1 MRAFNG
7 HGFFFCALGIWP
19 REWKSLISAF
29 AGGQISSSCRRRR
42 RSIDRSLPCPCRAR
56 SVPAF
61 ESKQAGYQWEGSRV
75 ECDFF
80 ERKGCE
86 KQPRESRNFLRKLA
100 SPSRYFQAA
109 VFSRPI
115 ERYLSVTGIN
125 VSCNKGGGKK
135 PRGNNRAP
143 SRNTTPHWVQGPLG
157 VGYFHTLQSVTWL
170 VYARILM
177 NPELYSIFPW
187 GQI

>member
-1 MRAFNG
+1 MKLFFESGSKAAPVTG
-7 HGFFFCALGIWP
+7 HGRRKIRPARDQAAYYQQALCKCA
-19 REWKSLISAF
+19 F
-29 AGGQISSSCRRRR
+29 H
-42 RSIDRSLPCPCRAR
+42 
-56 SVPAF
+56 
-61 ESKQAGYQWEGSRV
+61 
-75 ECDFF
+75 FF

-109 VFSRPI
+109 EFSRPI

-143 SRNTTPHWVQGPLG
+143 SRNTTPHWAQGPLG
-157 VGYFHTLQSVTWL
+157 VGYFHTPPQLAMSTEVGHGRRPCPMTACAPLEPGTLTHCQG
-170 VYARILM
+170 A
-177 NPELYSIFPW
+177 
-187 GQI
+187 